1 MFAAQELNIVC
12 SYCDLVTEPEQG
24 LLKNKKKLRKIQKYS
39 GYFNVGIS
47 FCNQMLFDAGPGA
60 VFTILQFLRNL

>member
-24 LLKNKKKLRKIQKYS
+24 LLKNKKIQKYS

-47 FCNQMLFDAGPGA
+47 FCNQMLFDAGPWP
-60 VFTILQFLRNL
+60 VFTTLQFLRNL